1 MEEMAGISDSTH
13 PNTRHADTPRPNRID
28 ETTQQLVEQHITA
41 LLEAIPRDQ
50 SPEVQAA
57 LKSVQLSLGTN
68 KGRHLNVNGHSSSD
82 SDSDDSL
89 LVMGPES

>member
-28 ETTQQLVEQHITA
+28 ETTQQLVEQRITA

-50 SPEVQAA
+50 SPEAQAA
-57 LKSVQLSLGTN
+57 LKRVQLPLGVASLDFRRKTALSGN
-68 KGRHLNVNGHSSSD
+68 E
-82 SDSDDSL
+82 
-89 LVMGPES
+89 PP